1 MKTNGRRLNG
11 EGTIRW
17 VKSRNSY
24 HGQIRLTVD
33 GLRKR
38 KDVYGKTR
46 GEVRDKLREAN
57 RQSEAGV
64 MVNDKTTV
72 AQYLEGWYRNV
83 QLAQKSI
90 DSRVV
95 NINRMNPYIGEI
107 KLTKL
112 RAAHIEGMYEKLDGP
127 PRNLKPTSVHQVHST
142 LRKALND
149 ARKKGY
155 ISHNPMDR
163 LTETPSIDVKEIE
176 PLSIAEVNKL
186 LSLNNEWTPLF
197 TLLVGTGLRRGEALG
212 LAWDHVDLTAGTL
225 KVTRSLVSTRAGTRF
240 VDPKTDES
248 RRTVPLND
256 SVVRQLNAH
265 RVRQAE
271 YRLGMGKHWQDN
283 DLVFPSTIG
292 TPREPAVVNRAL
304 ARSITAAGIDRK
316 VRVHDLRHTCASLM
330 IENGVPPKVVQDIMG
345 HSSYTVTM
353 NIYVHTNPAMLRS
366 ATDILDAAIG
376 L

>member
-1 MKTNGRRLNG
+1 MKANGRRLNG

-17 VKSRNSY
+17 VKRRNAF

-33 GLRKR
+33 GVRKR
-38 KDVYGKTR
+38 KDAYGKTR

-57 RQSEAGV
+57 RQAEAGV
-64 MVNDKTTV
+64 MVSNKTTV
-72 AQYLEGWYRNV
+72 AQYLEGWYRNGN
-83 QLAQKSI
+83 LAQKSI

-95 NINRMNPYIGEI
+95 NINRMNPYIGDI
-107 KLTKL
+107 RLTKL
-112 RAAHIEGMYEKLDGP
+112 RAAHIEGMYEKLGGP

-155 ISHNPMDR
+155 IPHNPMDR
-163 LTETPSIDVKEIE
+163 LTETPSIAGKEIE

-212 LAWDHVDLTAGTL
+212 LAWDHIDLTAGTL

-345 HSSYTVTM
+345 HSSYSVTM

-376 L
+376 F

>member
-1 MKTNGRRLNG
+1 MKANGRRLNG

-17 VKSRNSY
+17 VKRRNAF

-33 GLRKR
+33 GVRKR

-46 GEVRDKLREAN
+46 GEVRNKLREAN
-57 RQSEAGV
+57 RQAEAGV
-64 MVNDKTTV
+64 MVSNKTTV
-72 AQYLEGWYRNV
+72 AQYLEGWYRNGN
-83 QLAQKSI
+83 LAQKSI

-95 NINRMNPYIGEI
+95 NINRMNPYIGDI
-107 KLTKL
+107 RLTKL

-155 ISHNPMDR
+155 IPHNPIDR

-212 LAWDHVDLTAGTL
+212 LAWDHIDLTTGTL